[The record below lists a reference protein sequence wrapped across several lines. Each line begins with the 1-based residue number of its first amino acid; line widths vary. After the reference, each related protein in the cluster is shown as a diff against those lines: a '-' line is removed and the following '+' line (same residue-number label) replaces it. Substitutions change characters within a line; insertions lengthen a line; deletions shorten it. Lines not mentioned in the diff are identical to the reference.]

1 MKPLDIVSVLGGRK
15 VVRTKITSRMDL
27 VDLGTE
33 GVTKEAL
40 LRLVRYLEFSIDQM
54 AEILPVTKRTIQRY
68 SRKQRF
74 NQVVSEQIITIAEV
88 TARGSVVFESKDD
101 FLAWIRSSIKA
112 LGNRTPHSL
121 LGSRFGTEMVLDE
134 LGRMEHGVMS

>member
-1 MKPLDIVSVLGGRK
+1 MKPLNIVSVLGGRK

-40 LRLVRYLEFSIDQM
+40 LRLVGYLEFSIDQM

-74 NQVVSEQIITIAEV
+74 NRVVSEQIITIAEV

-112 LGNRTPHSL
+112 LGNRTPCSL

-134 LGRMEHGVMS
+134 LGRMEHGVLS

>member
-1 MKPLDIVSVLGGRK
+1 MKPLNIASVLGGK
-15 VVRTKITSRMDL
+15 KAVRTKIRSRMDL

-68 SRKQRF
+68 SSKQRF

-101 FLAWIRSSIKA
+101 FLVWIRSSIKA
-112 LGNRTPHSL
+112 LGNRTPRSL